1 MFMLIRENLDLHML
15 ISLQMSYLLHDLLTM
30 MMETLDINSF
40 KINYDVLFNMGIVGV
55 LSHHIIQIFN
65 GETMLSKQS
74 PYFFFFLG

>member
-74 PYFFFFLG
+74 PYFFFLG